1 MNPLVKT
8 RLQLSQP
15 TTGSLVVLTILWSQ
29 IMKMLNSLWKDEAG
43 FVVSSELVLISTIVV
58 LGLVVGLAEVAN
70 GVNEELEDVGS
81 AVGSMNQTLRYSGF
95 SGHKGYIAGSYFNDG
110 PDFCDSQNDINCDGH
125 VRAEGESH
133 NRN

>member
-1 MNPLVKT
+1 
-8 RLQLSQP
+8 
-15 TTGSLVVLTILWSQ
+15 
-29 IMKMLNSLWKDEAG
+29 MKILNSLWKDEAG

-95 SGHKGYIAGSYFNDG
+95 CGHKGYIAGSYFNDG

-125 VRAEGESH
+125 IRAEGESRNH
-133 NRN
+133 N